1 LEIAYEKA
9 SPRPPIPYITII
21 DHLTHDA
28 AMAHAAVLMSTM
40 SRTLEAYRA
49 FDDDRPMVLMENVAI
64 LSQLLRC
71 LFDHARSLQVTP

>member
-1 LEIAYEKA
+1 MKKLV
-9 SPRPPIPYITII
+9 PDPPIPYISII

-40 SRTLEAYRA
+40 SRTLDAYRSFA
-49 FDDDRPMVLMENVAI
+49 PDDRPMVLMENVAI

-71 LFDHARSLQVTP
+71 LFDHARSLQVAP

>member
-1 LEIAYEKA
+1 MKKLV
-9 SPRPPIPYITII
+9 PDPPIPYITII

-49 FDDDRPMVLMENVAI
+49 FDEDDRPMVLMENVAI